1 VRDFSI
7 RFLDYSRHHTEPGTA
22 RFYSSCVQNLVR
34 FSPLADCRLN
44 QVRDELAGKYVTW
57 RQAFPKPPS
66 IARVNGELRTLRRIV
81 NLAHDWGVIEN
92 SPSVHELPGA
102 SGRDYVVSF
111 EDEVRYLSSA
121 SATLRDLAI
130 LAADTGLRPNSEL
143 FPLEWDNVEFESSDE
158 TPSGFVHVARG
169 KSKNAIRNVP
179 STERAREVFLRRQQQ
194 SQGSRYVFPGD
205 GITGHIVT
213 VQHAHERCIKQAGIQ
228 FFEFYCWR
236 HTFGTR
242 QAQAGVD
249 KFSLA
254 GLMGHSSP
262 SVAERYYVHIPEPHV
277 TAGFRK
283 FEAYRKAQALLANK
297 KLEAFPQRTEKVQ

>member
-1 VRDFSI
+1 M
-7 RFLDYSRHHTEPGTA
+7 G
-22 RFYSSCVQNLVR
+22 
-34 FSPLADCRLN
+34 LN
-44 QVRDELAGKYVTW
+44 FTTGIIFRA
-57 RQAFPKPPS
+57 
-66 IARVNGELRTLRRIV
+66 
-81 NLAHDWGVIEN
+81 
-92 SPSVHELPGA
+92 
-102 SGRDYVVSF
+102 
-111 EDEVRYLSSA
+111 
-121 SATLRDLAI
+121 DLAPSLQLNLNCLPEI
-130 LAADTGLRPNSEL
+130 RWKRTPAVCPAPSDTKQNAVEHGARKHADEQRKRQ
-143 FPLEWDNVEFESSDE
+143 
-158 TPSGFVHVARG
+158 HQ
-169 KSKNAIRNVP
+169 P